1 MGLRKPVINQ
11 MEARR
16 TPEQCSLDIVAK
28 RKIPP
33 ARN

>member
-1 MGLRKPVINQ
+1 MGLKKPVLNQ

-16 TPEQCSLDIVAK
+16 TPELRSLDIVAK